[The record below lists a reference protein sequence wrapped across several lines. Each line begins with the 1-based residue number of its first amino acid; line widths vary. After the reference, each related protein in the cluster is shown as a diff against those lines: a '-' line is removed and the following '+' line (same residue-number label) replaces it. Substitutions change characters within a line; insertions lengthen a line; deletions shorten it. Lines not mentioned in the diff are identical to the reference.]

1 MLFLASSTYA
11 SRSAESLQEDRQQ
24 YIESFITQAQ
34 WSELQRI
41 SQSLIAFDGLL
52 EHFKS
57 NGRWWKEFMKSSDPL
72 VYLNF
77 PFEGKLHFFMPDCYT
92 DEKHEIQKTGG
103 LINRIFFC
111 LTSGLY
117 PILYPLKTIENLFL
131 SVVFMGNKM
140 ETLARNGLQ

>member
-11 SRSAESLQEDRQQ
+11 SRSAESVQEDRQQ

-34 WSELQRI
+34 WKELQRI
-41 SQSLIAFDGLL
+41 SQSLTAFDGLL

-57 NGRWWKEFMKSSDPL
+57 NGPWWKEFMKSSDPL

-77 PFEGKLHFFMPDCYT
+77 PFEGKLHL
-92 DEKHEIQKTGG
+92 HEIQKTGG
-103 LINRIFFC
+103 LINSIFFC

-117 PILYPLKTIENLFL
+117 PILYPLKTIENLFF